1 MAISLA
7 IASAKKGLNNNKTY
21 HKTNCSFTASLFS
34 PGEIDFRWLRRQP
47 FHRLSECY
55 HSARCFLTDRSIV
68 RFSSPLDH
76 QGTDGR
82 PNKNQT
88 AFQSTAYLPASLALF
103 CCIAFAFAFSSCSF
117 ALLRPAQEKKTLIK
131 IPLSISVSTFR
142 AALAARSRSFPV
154 QEVCDRSTSLCHKR
168 EKKAFI
174 RMMKMMMALP
184 RALDACARCVVSLL
198 LATAS
203 AVVGPFVPW
212 TSSSSVHTQHFH
224 RDNLGGREGTSR
236 PNSRLIS
243 AD

>member
-1 MAISLA
+1 MAINLA

-142 AALAARSRSFPV
+142 AALAARSRSLPV

-184 RALDACARCVVSLL
+184 RALDACALRRL
-198 LATAS
+198 LAS
-203 AVVGPFVPW
+203 RYCFSCCWSVRSLDFFVLCP
-212 TSSSSVHTQHFH
+212 HTTLRSGQP
-224 RDNLGGREGTSR
+224 RRARRNIETQQQI
-236 PNSRLIS
+236 N
-243 AD
+243 

>member
-142 AALAARSRSFPV
+142 AALAAGSRSFP
-154 QEVCDRSTSLCHKR
+154 DPRGLRSIHFTLPQKGEESLYPDD
-168 EKKAFI
+168 E
-174 RMMKMMMALP
+174 
-184 RALDACARCVVSLL
+184 DDDG
-198 LATAS
+198 LAKS
-203 AVVGPFVPW
+203 A
-212 TSSSSVHTQHFH
+212 
-224 RDNLGGREGTSR
+224 
-236 PNSRLIS
+236 
-243 AD
+243 